1 MVPAELP
8 AAEAHGKEV
17 VEEAL
22 GHVTG
27 IIIIQV
33 VDSMAEEGDVGEE
46 EVICL
51 TCWNFYETRQWSR
64 LQKKEGS
71 LKKKEID

>member
-1 MVPAELP
+1 
-8 AAEAHGKEV
+8 
-17 VEEAL
+17 
-22 GHVTG
+22 
-27 IIIIQV
+27 
-33 VDSMAEEGDVGEE
+33 MAEEGDVGEE

-51 TCWNFYETRQWSR
+51 TCWNFYETRQWSQ